1 MESGVVVGSGVGYH
15 YPLCLAS
22 LFHFES
28 NSVCF
33 FRYLFYALQ
42 VRNVWEHLKK
52 TRFKFL
58 FSCNHLLDLQFFFF
72 FFTPSNLLSFL
83 LYSWTMFFICLSS
96 ISYSLLCNCYRDLS
110 TWLIWCIEYFILN
123 YAVLFLSYSVY
134 FSFLLQD
141 EKGRFIKHFFW
152 LFEGRPTPL
161 LDFCFFLKKR
171 RAVSF
176 KTALSVGCPSLKCI
190 RLLLSLTHTI
200 IKAYLKIQ

>member
-1 MESGVVVGSGVGYH
+1 MTEHFNLGATAPVPMESGVVVGSGVGYH

-72 FFTPSNLLSFL
+72 FYSIQFIIFPS
-83 LYSWTMFFICLSS
+83 
-96 ISYSLLCNCYRDLS
+96 
-110 TWLIWCIEYFILN
+110 
-123 YAVLFLSYSVY
+123 LFLDHVFY
-134 FSFLLQD
+134 LLKLNILQ
-141 EKGRFIKHFFW
+141 F
-152 LFEGRPTPL
+152 
-161 LDFCFFLKKR
+161 
-171 RAVSF
+171 
-176 KTALSVGCPSLKCI
+176 AL
-190 RLLLSLTHTI
+190 
-200 IKAYLKIQ
+200 